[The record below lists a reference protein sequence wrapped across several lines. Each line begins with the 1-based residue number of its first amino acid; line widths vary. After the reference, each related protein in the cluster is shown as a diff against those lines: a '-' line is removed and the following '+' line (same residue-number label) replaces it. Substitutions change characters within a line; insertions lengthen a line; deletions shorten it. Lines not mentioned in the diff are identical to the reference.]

1 MCLSSLHSR
10 LSFPHLIFQF
20 CKVQT
25 CTAIYLLYW
34 LISFSLFLIHIL
46 LISLLDSSTL
56 AQGKVPLSWIL
67 TSHLVYV
74 LAPSKAWRPMCSGW
88 ILPRSCP
95 PGLICWWR
103 AATVLPSSSK
113 RSPQVQMQRFVWLS
127 DCTCYGFLHLIVEKF
142 NFETW
147 SIRGHQEFATNN
159 MSLSLSVAHSCV
171 SEQRI
176 TQARL
181 EIWLP
186 LRSHFVIVVQCKI
199 PPPPKKMNKRG
210 SPSTTTPDTTLMSL
224 WNWVT
229 NAKLC
234 FWCFLW

>member
-1 MCLSSLHSR
+1 MSTHSLFPLLGYWTFLPHKVTFIRKTLLEPESMSHVFVLPSFSPELSTSD
-10 LSFPHLIFQF
+10 FQF

-34 LISFSLFLIHIL
+34 LILFSLFLIHIL

-113 RSPQVQMQRFVWLS
+113 RSPQVQMQRFV
-127 DCTCYGFLHLIVEKF
+127 
-142 NFETW
+142 
-147 SIRGHQEFATNN
+147 
-159 MSLSLSVAHSCV
+159 
-171 SEQRI
+171 
-176 TQARL
+176 
-181 EIWLP
+181 
-186 LRSHFVIVVQCKI
+186 
-199 PPPPKKMNKRG
+199 
-210 SPSTTTPDTTLMSL
+210 
-224 WNWVT
+224 
-229 NAKLC
+229 
-234 FWCFLW
+234 